1 MREDVLLDVDAD
13 PAQRDSLGLA
23 DGHREGDA
31 DRELP
36 ALELKGAHV
45 VRREHRG
52 DGDFPA
58 LLGPPFSG
66 RPSRAEEH
74 PGEHG
79 RVPAQPGDDHPS
91 PVADALGDVPEGDDG
106 GADLAPE
113 NVRRQ
118 ASVLDARQVLLGVLV
133 ALWAFYS
140 VVLLSDLCAVP
151 TISPQ
156 SRIG

>member
-1 MREDVLLDVDAD
+1 MVIAKVTRIGSCRRWSSKAPMLC
-13 PAQRDSLGLA
+13 
-23 DGHREGDA
+23 
-31 DRELP
+31 
-36 ALELKGAHV
+36 V
-45 VRREHRG
+45 VNTVVMATSR
-52 DGDFPA
+52 
-58 LLGPPFSG
+58 PFSG